1 MKVLGI
7 SWGFVL
13 LGVTGDESP
22 QIAFLFWKRN
32 KKKKLKNIF
41 FFEFLIFL
49 NKILKN
55 IMSGRH
61 VVKYD
66 RGLQKNRNDFKDSS
80 K

>member
-1 MKVLGI
+1 MNPPKSRFCFENAI
-7 SWGFVL
+7 
-13 LGVTGDESP
+13 
-22 QIAFLFWKRN
+22 
-32 KKKKLKNIF
+32 KKKKIEKLF